1 MVVRV
6 MCIGLMVACGS
17 CFHSYFENADG
28 DFGRDASAESDA
40 IEVSPADDAVAD
52 IDVDVE
58 DTADVVAEVDEATC
72 PGWNDPAMH
81 LCWQDPP
88 EEELRNW
95 YNAVAH
101 CTGLVLG
108 GLDGWHLPTINELR
122 SFIRGCPDTEIGGRC
137 HVTDAC
143 LMWHCWNEADCGG
156 CSETDDGR
164 GPGSGGA
171 YWPPEASGTPYWY
184 WSSSS
189 YYSRD
194 WEAWVVYFPRGY
206 VDRFEKELTFRV
218 RCVRPGP

>member
-1 MVVRV
+1 M